1 LDLRISTVLL
11 MGFKVVFSIPQ
22 IPSFLLCATQD
33 AIETLT
39 QEHSSGTLAD
49 PRDEGKTVVTGLD
62 TWPGFTTRK

>member
-1 LDLRISTVLL
+1 

-39 QEHSSGTLAD
+39 QEHSSGPLLTLGMKERQWSQALIH
-49 PRDEGKTVVTGLD
+49 GLVSQ
-62 TWPGFTTRK
+62 PGNNLRYHAFT